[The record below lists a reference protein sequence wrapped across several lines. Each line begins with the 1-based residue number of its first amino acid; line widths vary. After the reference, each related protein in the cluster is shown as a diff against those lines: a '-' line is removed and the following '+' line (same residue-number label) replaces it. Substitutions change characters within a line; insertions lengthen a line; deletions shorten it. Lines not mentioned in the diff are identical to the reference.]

1 MKLSHRQPRHIR
13 KVGPETF
20 ARTRD
25 LRPLTHLM
33 GEIRSPKGG
42 IRNPTRGTQLMG
54 GIQDQR
60 PGTLKVGLETRNPYL
75 CLLMRIE
82 NIFSLSLQD
91 PTFKDPG
98 LAYKMDLGSHQESQ
112 VPGST
117 F

>member
-1 MKLSHRQPRHIR
+1 
-13 KVGPETF
+13 
-20 ARTRD
+20 
-25 LRPLTHLM
+25 M

-60 PGTLKVGLETRNPYL
+60 PGTLKVGLETRNPCL

-98 LAYKMDLGSHQESQ
+98 LAYKMDLGSHQESKI
-112 VPGST
+112 PGST